1 MIRSAPG
8 RISRHLIWT
17 LSGML
22 VAALI
27 LAGLLGTE
35 STRQSLFVWQIATW
49 VLLVVILAAVVTA
62 LRLFGS
68 INRRIRGIGDAAQR
82 LSHGDYEA
90 RVHEDTPAEAR
101 ETLGEILNALAERV
115 QGTIKVL
122 AQEKAQLSAILS
134 HMVEGVVAVDAQGRI
149 LAVNPALM
157 ALFGINEPVGGRP
170 FLEVFRHDQL
180 NEVIRSVLK
189 DPKVRTAEVRI
200 FSPEECVFEAHAV
213 PLGEKGA
220 GALLVLHDITRI
232 RMLEHERREFV
243 ANVSHE
249 LRTPLTSI
257 KGFVETLRDGAIKD
271 ELHRD
276 EFLEEIEKGTQR
288 LILLVDDLLDIAA
301 IEAGKR
307 FPKLEFDDLLS
318 LAREAALSLKPQ
330 ADRRMVSVEIKPSPA
345 RMAVRVDRAQI
356 LRVLTNLLENA
367 IKYNRPNGTVTV
379 EARVRAGAVT
389 VWVRDTGPGIPK
401 EDLPRLFERFYRV
414 DKARSVELGGT
425 GLGLAI
431 VKHIVES
438 HGGRVSVE
446 SELGRGSTFSFT
458 LPAILV
464 GRYASG
470 K

>member
-1 MIRSAPG
+1 
-8 RISRHLIWT
+8 
-17 LSGML
+17 ML
-22 VAALI
+22 AALS
-27 LAGLLGTE
+27 LVGLFSVE
-35 STRQSLFVWQIATW
+35 STRQSLSVWQTAAW
-49 VLLVVILAAVVTA
+49 VLLAVIFAAAIVL

-68 INRRIRGIGDAAQR
+68 FNKRVRGIGEVAQR

-90 RVHEDTPAEAR
+90 SIQEDLPNETQ
-101 ETLGEILNALAERV
+101 ETLGEILNTLGERV
-115 QGTIKVL
+115 RGTIKVL

-157 ALFGINEPVGGRP
+157 ALFGINEGVEGRP
-170 FLEVFRHDQL
+170 FLEALRHDQL
-180 NEVIRSVLK
+180 NELVRSVLK
-189 DPKVRTAEVRI
+189 EPKVRTAEVRI

-232 RMLEHERREFV
+232 RTLEHERREFV

-249 LRTPLTSI
+249 LRTPLASI

-288 LILLVDDLLDIAA
+288 LILLVNDLLDIAA

-330 ADRRMVSVEIKPSPA
+330 ADRKMVSVQIKQSPA

-356 LRVLTNLLENA
+356 MRVLTNLLENA

-401 EDLPRLFERFYRV
+401 EDIPRLFERFYRV